1 MYETENNGAKKKK
14 KTIDEKAVKGATS
27 NGETMNGKASDGEAI
42 NGEASDEET
51 ANRENADAAVVY
63 FTSDI
68 SPEGW

>member
-1 MYETENNGAKKKK
+1 
-14 KTIDEKAVKGATS
+14 
-27 NGETMNGKASDGEAI
+27 MNGKASDGEAI

>member
-1 MYETENNGAKKKK
+1 MYETENNGAVFNG
-14 KTIDEKAVKGATS
+14 KTTDEKAVNGATS
-27 NGETMNGKASDGEAI
+27 NGETMNRKAFDGEAI

-68 SPEGW
+68 SLEGW